1 MTITKAPREL
11 LPNAGIILTPR
22 GGSRYSLRRADGA
35 NLVPPC
41 VRWVQGQHVGDLLAL
56 QSSPEG
62 VVLPVEAV
70 GYYGAE
76 GNLFLT
82 AGPSGLLASARVG
95 HVRTSLLPQ
104 WPAVTATPILVS
116 YSVSLEF
123 LVHSP

>member
-76 GNLFLT
+76 GNAERMGVLDEFQRDLRLLRNSGSFLPRANQG
-82 AGPSGLLASARVG
+82 AGV
-95 HVRTSLLPQ
+95 
-104 WPAVTATPILVS
+104 
-116 YSVSLEF
+116 
-123 LVHSP
+123 